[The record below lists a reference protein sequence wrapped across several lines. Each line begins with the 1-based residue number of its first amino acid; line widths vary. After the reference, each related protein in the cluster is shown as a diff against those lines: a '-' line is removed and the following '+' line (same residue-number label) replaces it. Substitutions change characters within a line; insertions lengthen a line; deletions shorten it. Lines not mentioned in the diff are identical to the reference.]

1 MSSDVLTPTRTL
13 QRALDRERGRLATAR
28 QRAVDRLGEAEL
40 RIRGLRAEVRA
51 IDARVTALEA
61 VSVARDEASAG
72 KAVALEGEERLRGA
86 DLRRR
91 AVQLLAQRAGPDEVH
106 YREWFA
112 WFVEAGCAAEG
123 RDPLATF
130 LTNVARSPVVRRG
143 SRPGTYRLDGHARE
157 RLAGVLAE
165 SQAQL
170 ADLLKQPERQKELAQ
185 ERRRLS
191 GEARRAEREL
201 AEVEDGLTHRRQV
214 RRLRSV
220 G

>member
-1 MSSDVLTPTRTL
+1 LTPTRTL

-51 IDARVTALEA
+51 IDARVTALDA

-91 AVQLLAQRAGPDEVH
+91 AVQLLAH

-220 G
+220 S